1 MGLDYSMVFLIPNN
15 KKEQIY
21 DYIKSNGSFYGKDR
35 SSCSLKFSIDY
46 NVIKYIQGW
55 KEWKIEQ
62 SFEDDHDLSC
72 FIENESDC
80 CWIIPKEYDNCNG
93 KITSEFKAEIGGFD
107 IYDKQYKD
115 HSLIKITAVTS
126 DMSQLIS
133 VSLSAYNWLIECCKY
148 TEAKL
153 GYIDMETYGSRILYY
168 NNKSLNLLLDGNSH
182 IEMERNDF
190 ISMMSLFK
198 QSLNGT
204 NKSIVFIIANNKKR
218 KIYDYIKSNGLY
230 SNDDKRSCSLEF
242 DIDYNIIRYLQ
253 GWDTWKITRRWELD
267 NGIKNYRDFIEGHS
281 KISKGNNN
289 IYGHITQNL
298 KAQVDGIKINE
309 TKLNSYTK
317 FEFEV
322 SGRNMVSLIENS
334 LSIHT
339 WFIECCKYAEVD
351 LGYIAV
357 RSEENRIL
365 YYNQK
370 ALNLLLVG
378 EEALKM
384 QFDDFISIMITF
396 KDILDLDY
404 EF

>member
-15 KKEQIY
+15 KKEKIY
-21 DYIKSNGSFYGKDR
+21 DYIKENGSFYGNDR

-55 KEWKIEQ
+55 EDWKIEQ

-72 FIENESDC
+72 FIENESDY
-80 CWIIPKEYDNCNG
+80 CWMIPKEYDNCNG
-93 KITSEFKAEIGGFD
+93 KITPEFKAEIGGFD
-107 IYDKQYKD
+107 IYDKQCKD
-115 HSLIKITAVTS
+115 HSLIKLTAVTS

-168 NNKSLNLLLDGNSH
+168 NNKSLNLLLDGDSH

-190 ISMMSLFK
+190 ISLMSLFK
-198 QSLNGT
+198 QSLNST
-204 NKSIVFIIANNKKR
+204 NKSIVFIIPNNKKM
-218 KIYDYIKSNGLY
+218 KIYDYIKSNGFY
-230 SNDDKRSCSLEF
+230 SNDDKRSCNLEF
-242 DIDYNIIRYLQ
+242 DIDYNVIRYLQ
-253 GWDTWKITRRWELD
+253 GWDTWEITRKWKLD
-267 NGIKNYRDFIEGHS
+267 NGITNYRDFIEGYS

-298 KAQVDGIKINE
+298 KAQVYGIKINE
-309 TKLNSYTK
+309 TMFNSYTK

-322 SGRNMVSLIENS
+322 KTRNMGNLIENS
-334 LSIHT
+334 LSVHT
-339 WFIECCKYAEVD
+339 WLIECCKYAEVD
-351 LGYIAV
+351 LGYIGV
-357 RSEENRIL
+357 SSEGSRIL

-370 ALNLLLVG
+370 TLNLLVRG

-384 QFDDFISIMITF
+384 QLNDFISMLTTF
-396 KDILDLDY
+396 KDALDCDY
-404 EF
+404 